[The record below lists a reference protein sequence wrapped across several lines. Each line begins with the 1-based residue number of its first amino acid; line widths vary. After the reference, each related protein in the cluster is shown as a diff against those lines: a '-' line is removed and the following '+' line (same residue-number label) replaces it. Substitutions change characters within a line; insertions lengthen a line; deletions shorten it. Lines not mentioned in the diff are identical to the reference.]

1 VEVLSLLAFYICLG
15 YLLPS
20 EVKPKDIK
28 RKEKKENSWRVEEL
42 LHRFTRATAG

>member
-28 RKEKKENSWRVEEL
+28 RRENCWRVEEL